1 MDIDKNKPD
10 LRRDR
15 PNTDMTAIVDQA
27 IHIQTLAGSSAA
39 AKFMSARS
47 VPLSVIG
54 RVLNRT
60 GQRRKTM
67 RAF

>member
-1 MDIDKNKPD
+1 MNIDENKTNST
-10 LRRDR
+10 RDR

-27 IHIQTLAGSSAA
+27 IHIQTLAGSKAA
-39 AKFMSARS
+39 AKYMTVRS

-54 RVLNRT
+54 RVLT
-60 GQRRKTM
+60 HVGQRRKTM